1 MHDAVS
7 PLAAW
12 ESFYVIIG
20 SSAAALTGLQFVVMA
35 LIADSDRQR
44 SMREVDAFGTPTIVH
59 FCVTLIISG
68 VLSAPWPG
76 LRGPRLTL
84 LLCGLFGVVYVLRVL
99 GRARNVTGYQPV
111 FEDWMF
117 HVILPGLTYAIL
129 VVAAIVLMGRTTLAL
144 FLVGLSSL
152 LLILSGIHNAWDT
165 VTYIAVAT
173 HEQAR
178 SRKEAAKKEAA
189 KHVD

>member
-1 MHDAVS
+1 MHEAVS

-68 VLSAPWPG
+68 ILSAPWPG

-84 LLCGLFGVVYVLRVL
+84 LSCGLFGVIYVLRVFS
-99 GRARNVTGYQPV
+99 RARHVTGYQPV
-111 FEDWMF
+111 FEDWLF
-117 HVILPGLTYAIL
+117 HVILPGISYAVL
-129 VVAAIVLMGRTTLAL
+129 LGSAIVLVGRTTLAL
-144 FLVGLSSL
+144 FLTGTTSL
-152 LLILSGIHNAWDT
+152 LLIMIGIHNAWDT
-165 VTYIAVAT
+165 VTYIAVAA
-173 HEQAR
+173 HEQAA
-178 SRKEAAKKEAA
+178 RKNSAKKESQR
-189 KHVD
+189 HVN

>member
-1 MHDAVS
+1 MHEAVS

-12 ESFYVIIG
+12 ESFYVIVG

-35 LIADSDRQR
+35 LIADSERQR

-68 VLSAPWPG
+68 ILSAPWPG
-76 LRGPRLTL
+76 LRGPRMTL

-99 GRARNVTGYQPV
+99 SRARKVTGYQPV
-111 FEDWMF
+111 LEDWMF
-117 HVILPGLTYAIL
+117 HIVLPGITYAVLFIAAVIL
-129 VVAAIVLMGRTTLAL
+129 VNRTTLAL

-152 LLILSGIHNAWDT
+152 LLIMIGIHNAWDT
-165 VTYIAVAT
+165 VTYIAVTT
-173 HEQAR
+173 HEQAAAR
-178 SRKEAAKKEAA
+178 RRESAAKQA